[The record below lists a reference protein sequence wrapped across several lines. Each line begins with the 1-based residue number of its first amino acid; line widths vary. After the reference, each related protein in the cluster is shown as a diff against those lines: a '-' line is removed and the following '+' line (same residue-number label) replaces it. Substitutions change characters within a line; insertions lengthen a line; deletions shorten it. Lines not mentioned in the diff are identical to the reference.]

1 MATILEAQKK
11 MEEFFKKDLK
21 KRGTIKEVSKSS
33 QGWKGLFEALEEN
46 ELLKQKGFPVTDR
59 ISYKIELDEG
69 LNTVGY
75 GPYTGE
81 SQEEGE

>member
-11 MEEFFKKDLK
+11 IEEFFKKSLK
-21 KRGTIKEVSKSS
+21 KRGTIKEVSKIP
-33 QGWKGLFEALEEN
+33 QGWRGIFDALEDN
-46 ELLKQKGFPVTDR
+46 ELLKEKGFPVTDR
-59 ISYKIELDEG
+59 ISYKIELDEA

-81 SQEEGE
+81 VQEEGE